1 MYTPGDGGSV
11 VQIHCR
17 PLDVTDESS
26 VAPFFQQIVDEFGS
40 CDLLVNNAGIAVGGP
55 LEEISG

>member
-1 MYTPGDGGSV
+1 M